1 MINNMF
7 GIMIKQ
13 LMKINVHKKQYVLQK
28 LLNNLYLI
36 KKVNVYNFVM
46 EIMQLL
52 QLKKEQNK
60 VEYVFKI
67 VDFIINKFKIQIIN
81 SVHINKISVQK

>member
-1 MINNMF
+1 MNNMF

-13 LMKINVHKKQYVLQK
+13 LVKINVHKKQYVLQK

>member
-1 MINNMF
+1 MNNMF

-13 LMKINVHKKQYVLQK
+13 LVKINVHKKQYVLQK

-60 VEYVFKI
+60 VEYVFKT

-81 SVHINKISVQK
+81 YVHTNKISVQK

>member
-1 MINNMF
+1 MNNMF

-13 LMKINVHKKQYVLQK
+13 LVKINVHKKQYVLRK

>member
-1 MINNMF
+1 MNNMF

-13 LMKINVHKKQYVLQK
+13 LVKINVHKKQYVLQK

-60 VEYVFKI
+60 VEYVFKT

-81 SVHINKISVQK
+81 SVHTNKISVQK